1 MSETLLDAWKR
12 SQRFLSKLVLKEL
25 VTYDQLLPMMPMVPK
40 PGIGFTFTR
49 EKTLPSFGWIPDA
62 SATVLESTGSDEI
75 ISVMNRQAVSDFYV
89 PAMADASSDE
99 FLNQSAK
106 KFKAAGLELS
116 RTIVNGGNITGVTV
130 EAFQS
135 GAYVDALVSSS
146 SYMDSYRDGLG
157 SLRYTHS
164 GTLLAFRAP
173 GDAAYGPNVACTTDG
188 NYTLYAD
195 NPSKWIKVTL
205 DVSDATADAERV
217 IRFTSSTNEFDGLKV
232 LVTPGQTR
240 TSSGASGDALSLG
253 ILDELID
260 SVQAGSNRV
269 FVANGKVIRKFKE
282 LLRAG
287 GGVDMV
293 ELASGVKVPEYGGIP
308 FIRNENILSNETKT
322 VSTLSSVYL
331 LSLGEDEGVYLGALG
346 GEKFNVDADPMEASL
361 MGFRLDDLGP
371 IQDGT
376 KGNVRGGRLA
386 WYGGLAMGSQKS
398 CARASEIVTV

>member
-1 MSETLLDAWKR
+1 M
-12 SQRFLSKLVLKEL
+12 
-25 VTYDQLLPMMPMVPK
+25 
-40 PGIGFTFTR
+40 
-49 EKTLPSFGWIPDA
+49 
-62 SATVLESTGSDEI
+62 LESTGADEI

-99 FLNQSAK
+99 FLNQSRK

-116 RTIVNGGNITGVTV
+116 RAIINGGNITGVAV

-135 GAYVDALVSSS
+135 GAYVDALVSAS

-157 SLRYTHS
+157 TLRYTHT
-164 GTLLAFRAP
+164 GTFLAFRAP
-173 GDAAYGPNVACTTDG
+173 GDAAYGPNVACASDAT
-188 NYTLYAD
+188 YTLYGD

-240 TSSGASGDALSLG
+240 TSVGASGDALSLG

-260 SVQAGSNRV
+260 SVLTGSNRV
-269 FVANGKVIRKFKE
+269 FVMNGKLQRKFKE

-293 ELASGVKVPEYGGIP
+293 QLASGVMVPSYAGIP
-308 FIRNENILSNETKT
+308 IVRNENILSNETKSAT
-322 VSTLSSVYL
+322 TLSSVYL
-331 LSLGEDEGVYLGALG
+331 LSLGEDDGVYLGALG
-346 GEKFNVDADPMEASL
+346 GEKFDVEANPMTASL
-361 MGFRLDDLGP
+361 MGFRLSDLGP

-386 WYGGLAMGSQKS
+386 WYGGLAMGSQRS